1 MVKGLTGRQLKFL
14 LEEHVEKIHETSL
27 RILEEVGVKS
37 TSKRILEVFSRSGMD
52 VDTDRGIVKISR
64 SHVKEALKKAPKRV
78 VIYGRSQENA
88 ITLEDGRTYFG
99 LGGTPTPYI
108 LDAES
113 GELRRPG
120 IRDVADAT
128 RLGDAL
134 PNIDFIMTI
143 AGAFDVPYE
152 AEYLYE
158 WKAILSNTG
167 KPIVYPA
174 PGIVDAEKVVR
185 IGKAIAGD
193 EDSFRR
199 KPMFGVYVEMPSPLT
214 LHDANENIIVLA
226 ENEVPIV
233 IGQMPQLGA
242 TAPVTFAGAAALS
255 NAENLAALTLTQII
269 NPGAPFIYGG
279 YVTLMDQRTGRCA
292 YGSPEFA
299 MGNIVDSALASYYGL
314 PCFGWGGCS
323 DSKEPDVQAGAEI
336 MMNSLIAAF
345 SGVNLI
351 HDFGYLAGGS
361 IGSMEM
367 AVIGDE
373 IAGMI
378 KRILRGIRV
387 DDESLAFNVVKS
399 IGPGGHFLSH
409 PHTLKHLRDEI
420 YIPEIFSRDSEAKWI
435 KSGKPSIRDTV
446 RRRVREIL
454 KKHRP
459 EPLPEDIQR
468 KIEEII
474 RGK

>member
-1 MVKGLTGRQLKFL
+1 MTRGLTGRQLKFL
-14 LEEHVEKIHETSL
+14 SEEEIRKIHEISL

-37 TSKRILEVFSRSGMD
+37 TSKRILEVLSRSGID
-52 VDTDRGIVKISR
+52 VNVDKGIARISR
-64 SHVKEALKKAPKRV
+64 SHVEEALKKAPKRI

-88 ITLEDGRTYFG
+88 VILENGRVYFG

-108 LDAES
+108 LDVES
-113 GELRRPG
+113 GEFRRPG
-120 IRDVADAT
+120 VRDVAEAT
-128 RLGDAL
+128 RLGDSL
-134 PNIDFIMTI
+134 SNIDFIMTI

-152 AEYLYE
+152 VEYLYE
-158 WKAILSNTG
+158 WKTILSNTS

-174 PGIVDAEKVVR
+174 PGIINAEKVVR
-185 IGKAIAGD
+185 MGIAIAGNED
-193 EDSFRR
+193 EFRR
-199 KPMFGVYVEMPSPLT
+199 KPIFGVYVEMPSPLT

-226 ENEVPIV
+226 EKEVPIV

-279 YVTLMDQRTGRCA
+279 YVTLMDQKTGRCA
-292 YGSPEFA
+292 YGAPEFA
-299 MGNIVDSALASYYGL
+299 MGNIVDSALATYYGL

-323 DSKEPDVQAGAEI
+323 DSKEPDVQAGVEV
-336 MMNSLIAAF
+336 MMNSLVAAL

-361 IGSMEM
+361 VGSMEM
-367 AVIGDE
+367 AVIGNE
-373 IAGMI
+373 VAGMI
-378 KRILRGIRV
+378 KRILMGIKV
-387 DDESLAFNVVKS
+387 DDEDLAFNVVKD
-399 IGPGGHFLSH
+399 IGPSGHFLSH
-409 PHTLKHLRDEI
+409 PHTLKHLRSEI
-420 YIPEIFSRDSEAKWI
+420 YMPEIFNRDSEAKWI
-435 KSGKPSIRDTV
+435 RSGKPSV
-446 RRRVREIL
+446 RNSIKRRVREIL
-454 KKHRP
+454 KTHNP

-474 RGK
+474 RN

>member
-1 MVKGLTGRQLKFL
+1 MTRGLTGGQLKFL
-14 LEEHVEKIHETSL
+14 LKEQIEKIHETSL

-37 TSKRILEVFSRSGMD
+37 TSKRILEIFNRSGMD
-52 VDTDRGIVKISR
+52 VDVDKGIVKISR
-64 SHVKEALKKAPKRV
+64 SHVEEALKKAPRKV
-78 VIYGRSQENA
+78 VIYGRSQENM
-88 ITLEDGRTYFG
+88 IVLEDGYVYFG

-108 LDAES
+108 LDIES

-120 IRDVADAT
+120 VRDVAEAT

-152 AEYLYE
+152 TEYLYE
-158 WKAILSNTG
+158 WKTILSNTI

-174 PGIVDAEKVVR
+174 PGIIDAERVVKM
-185 IGKAIAGD
+185 GVAIAGGDD
-193 EDSFRR
+193 EFRR
-199 KPMFGVYVEMPSPLT
+199 KPIFGVYVEMPSPLT

-226 ENEVPIV
+226 EKEVPIV

-255 NAENLAALTLTQII
+255 NAENLAALTLTQMI

-279 YVTLMDQRTGRCA
+279 YVTLMDQKTGRCA
-292 YGSPEFA
+292 YGAPEFA

-323 DSKEPDVQAGAEI
+323 DSKEPDVQAGVEV

-351 HDFGYLAGGS
+351 HDFGYLAGGG

-367 AVIGDE
+367 AVVGNE
-373 IAGMI
+373 VAGMV
-378 KRILRGIRV
+378 KRVLRGIKV
-387 DDESLAFNVVKS
+387 DDENLAFNVVKD
-399 IGPGGHFLSH
+399 IGPSGHFLSH
-409 PHTLKHLRDEI
+409 PHTLKHFRSEI
-420 YIPEIFSRDSEAKWI
+420 YMPEIFSRDSEAKWI
-435 KSGKPSIRDTV
+435 RSGKPSIRNIV

-454 KKHRP
+454 KTHNP
-459 EPLPEDIQR
+459 EPLPEDVQR

-474 RGK
+474 RK